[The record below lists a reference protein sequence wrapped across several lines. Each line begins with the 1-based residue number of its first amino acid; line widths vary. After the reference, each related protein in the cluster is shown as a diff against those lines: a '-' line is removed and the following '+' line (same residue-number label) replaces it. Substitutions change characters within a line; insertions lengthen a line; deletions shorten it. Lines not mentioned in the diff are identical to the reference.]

1 MQSPAGQRSTARGR
15 EKLSIGGL
23 GSLQVFLSF
32 FVIRIEPQCF
42 TKLNH
47 RLRDLALGQVQ
58 FAQIIVS
65 NCQLWVRPQ
74 RSQIM
79 QLGSL
84 EISLSKERVGKSK
97 LSIRVIW
104 PEL

>member
-1 MQSPAGQRSTARGR
+1 MQSPAGQRSAARGW
-15 EKLSIGGL
+15 EKLSIGRLRGM
-23 GSLQVFLSF
+23 QVFLSF

-42 TKLNH
+42 TKLDH
-47 RLRDLALGQVQ
+47 RLRDLALGQVEFTQ
-58 FAQIIVS
+58 VIVS
-65 NCQLWVRPQ
+65 NSQLWIRPK

-84 EISLSKERVGKSK
+84 EISLSKKRVGKSK